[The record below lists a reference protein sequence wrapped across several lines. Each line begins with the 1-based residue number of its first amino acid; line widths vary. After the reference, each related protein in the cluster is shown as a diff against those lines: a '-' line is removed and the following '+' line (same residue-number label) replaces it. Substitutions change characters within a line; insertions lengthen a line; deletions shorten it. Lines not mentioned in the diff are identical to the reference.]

1 MNNLLALLRR
11 SHRPDAEA
19 LSALVDGRLDASR
32 AQALQSH
39 IAACA
44 PCAARL
50 DELQRVKTMLAA
62 MPQANAPRS
71 FRLRQADVE
80 APARP
85 APVFLPG
92 LLRAMPAA
100 SGVAALA
107 FVLVLATDFSTRGDG
122 GGRMA
127 ALQSSDNIAASGAR
141 MESKAAEATADASG
155 ADGDVQSPDPD
166 LAFDGADPT
175 VTAGASLP
183 FVAPEGDGEGLVPAS
198 SNLDGSITPEA
209 GAARAD
215 ALPPD
220 ATPAGG
226 AIAEDSASE
235 SATGEGFT
243 QGSDGLEAATNEAA
257 NDDEGGRT
265 AFLAVEIIAAG
276 IAIAAGAAYAVARGK
291 RRVQS

>member
-11 SHRPDAEA
+11 SHRSDADA
-19 LSALVDGRLDASR
+19 LSALVDGRLGPDR
-32 AQALQSH
+32 ARAIEAH

-44 PCAARL
+44 PCAVRL

-62 MPQANAPRS
+62 MPQADAPRS

-122 GGRMA
+122 GQMA
-127 ALQSSDNIAASGAR
+127 SIQRQSDSAMSAERI
-141 MESKAAEATADASG
+141 ESKAAEAPAGGSAP
-155 ADGDVQSPDPD
+155 DGDVQSPDPG
-166 LAFDGADPT
+166 LAYDDADAT
-175 VTAGASLP
+175 VTAEASLATG
-183 FVAPEGDGEGLVPAS
+183 APEGDGEGLVPAS
-198 SNLDGSITPEA
+198 SNLDGNVTPEA
-209 GAARAD
+209 GASRTD
-215 ALPPD
+215 ALAPG
-220 ATPAGG
+220 ATAASG
-226 AIAEDSASE
+226 AIAENSPSE
-235 SATGEGFT
+235 SATSEGYT
-243 QGSDGLEAATNEAA
+243 QGADEFEAATNEAV
-257 NDDEGGRT
+257 DDDDGGRT

-276 IAIAAGAAYAVARGK
+276 IAIAAGAAYAVSRRK